1 MSEIK
6 IPEGYKSALDLKE
19 TQIAIKQ
26 VKDFFQGQLSAEL
39 NLHRVTAPLF
49 VTPGSGL
56 NDNLNGVERPVSF
69 GIKEQ
74 NERKAEIV
82 HSLAK
87 WKRMALGRYGFNVG
101 EGLYTDMNAIRRDE
115 DTDNIHSI
123 YVDQWDWERVITHD
137 ERTEET
143 LRETVKS
150 VYEALRVTEKHMSNL
165 YDYITCFLPEE
176 ITFVTSQELLD
187 RWPEL
192 SPKEREYN
200 ATKEHGAIFLEKIGG
215 PLTDGK
221 PHDGR
226 APDYDDWELNGD
238 IIVYYPVDD
247 IALELSSMGIRVD
260 EVSLP
265 KQLKAA
271 GCEERLSLR
280 FHKAIMEKRL
290 PYSIGGGIGQ
300 SRICMFFLRKCHI
313 GEVQVSIWPDKD
325 VEYAK
330 EHGVTLL

>member
-1 MSEIK
+1 MSKIK
-6 IPEGYKSALDLKE
+6 IPEGYRSVLDLKE

-26 VKDFFQGQLSAEL
+26 VKDFFQAQLSAEL

-49 VTPGSGL
+49 VTPESGL

-74 NERKAEIV
+74 DERKAEIV

-115 DTDNIHSI
+115 ETDNIHSI
-123 YVDQWDWERVITHD
+123 YVDQWDWERVITH
-137 ERTEET
+137 EQRTEKT

-187 RWPEL
+187 EWPEL
-192 SPKEREYN
+192 SPKAREYN
-200 ATKEHGAIFLEKIGG
+200 AVKRYGAVFVEKIGG

-265 KQLKAA
+265 EQLKAA
-271 GCEERLSLR
+271 GCEERLSLP

-330 EHGVTLL
+330 KHGVTLL

>member
-6 IPEGYKSALDLKE
+6 IPENYKPALGLKE

-26 VKDFFQGQLSAEL
+26 VKDFFQSQLSAEL

-49 VTPGSGL
+49 VTPESGL
-56 NDNLNGVERPVSF
+56 NDNLNGVERPVKF

-74 NERKAEIV
+74 NERQAEIV

-87 WKRMALGRYGFNVG
+87 WKRMALGRYGFKVG

-123 YVDQWDWERVITHD
+123 YVDQWDWERVIRHED
-137 ERTEET
+137 RNEAT
-143 LRETVKS
+143 LVDTVKS

-165 YDYITCFLPEE
+165 YDYIECFLPEE
-176 ITFVTSQELLD
+176 IYFITSQELLD
-187 RWPEL
+187 RWPDAT
-192 SPKEREYN
+192 PKEREYN
-200 ATKEHGAIFLEKIGG
+200 IVKEHGAVFVEKIGG
-215 PLTDGK
+215 ALSNGE

-226 APDYDDWELNGD
+226 APDYDDWDLNGD

-247 IALELSSMGIRVD
+247 ISLELSSMGIRVD

-265 KQLKAA
+265 KQLKEA
-271 GCEERLSLR
+271 GCEERLSLS
-280 FHKAIMEKRL
+280 FHRDIMEKKL
-290 PYSIGGGIGQ
+290 PYTIGGGIGQ

-313 GEVQVSIWPDKD
+313 GEVQVSLWPDDD
-325 VEYAK
+325 VQYAR

>member
-1 MSEIK
+1 MSDIK

-49 VTPGSGL
+49 VTPESGL

-123 YVDQWDWERVITHD
+123 YVDQWDWERVITHEQRD
-137 ERTEET
+137 EKT
-143 LRETVKS
+143 LQETVKS

-187 RWPEL
+187 RWPDL

-200 ATKEHGAIFLEKIGG
+200 AAKEHGAIFIEKIGG
-215 PLTDGK
+215 PLSDGK

-226 APDYDDWELNGD
+226 APDYDDWNLNGD
-238 IIVYYPVDD
+238 IIVYFPVDD
-247 IALELSSMGIRVD
+247 ISLELSSMGIRVD

-265 KQLKAA
+265 AQLKAA
-271 GCEERLSLR
+271 GCEDRLSLS
-280 FHKAIMEKRL
+280 FHKAIMEKKL
-290 PYSIGGGIGQ
+290 PYTIGGGIGQ

-313 GEVQVSIWPDKD
+313 GEVQVSLWPEKD
-325 VEYAK
+325 VQFAN